1 MTDTIAKQIEDIW
14 MASVND
20 LIVSEDLK
28 TALNYEPADIDR
40 LGLPLLTM
48 YYLLPSGAEATTSET
63 GPGEEV
69 DHRWAIYLYVK
80 LLNWKDAQY
89 EMRDLSWKVVQNF
102 RAHRLDYSDA
112 AIGIY
117 ARTLT
122 RSNPPM
128 PAEAAKWFRAAWE
141 LRVTA
146 QELG

>member
-1 MTDTIAKQIEDIW
+1 MPDSIASQIETIW

-20 LIVSEDLK
+20 LKTAGDLK
-28 TALNYEPADIDR
+28 TILDHEPENIDR
-40 LGLPLLTM
+40 LKLPLLTM
-48 YYLLPSGAEATTSET
+48 YYLMPSGAETTTSET
-63 GPGEEV
+63 GAGEDV

-80 LLNWKDAQY
+80 LLNWRDAQH

-102 RAHRLDYSDA
+102 RQHRNDYSTA
-112 AIGIY
+112 AIGVY

-128 PAEAAKWFRAAWE
+128 PAESAKWFRGAWE

-146 QELG
+146 QEIG